1 MKEIKEEHKEVVK
14 TLLEEASKKEDDP
27 KPNSLNNIDIKK
39 VEKFVKE
46 EIIG

>member
-14 TLLEEASKKEDDP
+14 TLLEKASKKENNP
-27 KPNSLNNIDIKK
+27 KPNSLSNIDIKK

-46 EIIG
+46 EITG

>member
-1 MKEIKEEHKEVVK
+1 MKEIREKYKEFVK
-14 TLLEEASKKEDDP
+14 AMLEKASKKEDP